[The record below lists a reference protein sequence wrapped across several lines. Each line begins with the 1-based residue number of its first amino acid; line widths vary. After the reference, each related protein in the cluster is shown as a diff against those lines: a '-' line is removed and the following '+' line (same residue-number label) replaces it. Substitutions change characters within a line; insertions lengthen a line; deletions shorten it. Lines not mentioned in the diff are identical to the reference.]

1 MWYLYTIRLYK
12 GDGIW
17 THITGVKV
25 PCTDQLYDTLLLLV
39 GRMGFEPMTTCV
51 SDRYS
56 KPTELPSYIWKEKD
70 SNLHRAGLQ
79 PAALPLEL
87 SFQKENHLSLSDKW
101 FSNVQSIVTYLHI
114 AQFKRSTIS
123 DKDITKSPVFV
134 IKTNLN
140 IPLYLLKLSHHSCR
154 SHCFCSPLLNIFYS
168 LSSGN
173 RIWTG
178 NLRVMGPVIFH
189 LIISRDWKR
198 QIRTTPHAPRA
209 SVLPL
214 HHVLKASERSA
225 CFLPL
230 YIIIKKPSVSYLDT
244 DGSKTN

>member
-1 MWYLYTIRLYK
+1 MRNFLT
-12 GDGIW
+12 
-17 THITGVKV
+17 T
-25 PCTDQLYDTLLLLV
+25 
-39 GRMGFEPMTTCV
+39 GFEPGA
-51 SDRYS
+51 
-56 KPTELPSYIWKEKD
+56 LPIRSTLPNSRKWEG
-70 SNLHRAGLQ
+70 SNLHAAFATTLLSKEGQYQLWDTSKEWDREESNLRRAGLQ

-168 LSSGN
+168 LSRLKTSDSNCASCSQG
-173 RIWTG
+173 
-178 NLRVMGPVIFH
+178 
-189 LIISRDWKR
+189 KR
-198 QIRTTPHAPRA
+198 ATITP
-209 SVLPL
+209 
-214 HHVLKASERSA
+214 RSQ
-225 CFLPL
+225 
-230 YIIIKKPSVSYLDT
+230 
-244 DGSKTN
+244 GE

>member
-1 MWYLYTIRLYK
+1 MIPLHYSAI
-12 GDGIW
+12 
-17 THITGVKV
+17 
-25 PCTDQLYDTLLLLV
+25 Q
-39 GRMGFEPMTTCV
+39 GRRDLNPYYGSQSPVYWPIVRHPIIFE
-51 SDRYS
+51 
-56 KPTELPSYIWKEKD
+56 WKEKD

-154 SHCFCSPLLNIFYS
+154 SHCFCSPLLTIFYS
-168 LSSGN
+168 LSRLKTSDSNCASCSQG
-173 RIWTG
+173 
-178 NLRVMGPVIFH
+178 
-189 LIISRDWKR
+189 KR
-198 QIRTTPHAPRA
+198 ATITP
-209 SVLPL
+209 
-214 HHVLKASERSA
+214 RSQ
-225 CFLPL
+225 
-230 YIIIKKPSVSYLDT
+230 
-244 DGSKTN
+244 

>member
-1 MWYLYTIRLYK
+1 
-12 GDGIW
+12 
-17 THITGVKV
+17 
-25 PCTDQLYDTLLLLV
+25 
-39 GRMGFEPMTTCV
+39 MGFEPMTTCV

-168 LSSGN
+168 LSRLKTSDSNCASCSQG
-173 RIWTG
+173 
-178 NLRVMGPVIFH
+178 
-189 LIISRDWKR
+189 KR
-198 QIRTTPHAPRA
+198 ATITPR
-209 SVLPL
+209 SQG
-214 HHVLKASERSA
+214 EREKCLFS
-225 CFLPL
+225 PTL
-230 YIIIKKPSVSYLDT
+230 YYY
-244 DGSKTN
+244 